1 MNKFSPLIPL
11 LIPSFSSKGNLL
23 IPRKDGTYVSDNYE
37 LLLVLDVRVSN
48 SYLVSAYDVFYGYMP
63 QDPNEW
69 PNTDYLFID
78 SGGYE
83 ISDTYDLSER
93 NKFNYKV
100 HPWDIDKMKQV
111 YHTVTSCPKF
121 SNSTIVLS
129 GFDLLGPF
137 EDQLTSI
144 LKLAEEYPNALV
156 NFIIKPV
163 FPFEHLLEYIKENI
177 ETLYSIP
184 ILGLTEKELGD
195 TVQKRLLNLISLRK
209 LLDSLN
215 WNGKIHIFGG
225 LEPNLSILYY
235 FAGADIFDGLSWQR
249 MRYQTNS
256 TLWDPFLYNISR
268 DEFENKYLMM
278 IDNLS
283 ALRDLSN
290 NLSCEQDNRSNN
302 MSQLEELLKDTELTI
317 SNIISELEGQP

>member
-1 MNKFSPLIPL
+1 MNNFNPLTPL
-11 LIPSFSSKGNLL
+11 LIPSFSSKGNLF
-23 IPRKDGTYVSDNYE
+23 IPSRDGKYVSDNYE
-37 LLLVLDVRVSN
+37 LLQVLDVRVSN
-48 SYLVSAYDVFYGYMP
+48 SYLISAYDIFYGYMP

-83 ISDTYDLSER
+83 ISDNYDLCER

-100 HPWDIDKMKQV
+100 HPWDIGKMKQV

-121 SNSTIVLS
+121 SNSTFVLS

-144 LKLAEEYPNALV
+144 LKLAEEFPNTLV

-163 FPFEHLLEYIKENI
+163 FPFEHLLDCIKVNI
-177 ETLYSIP
+177 EALHSIP

-215 WNGKIHIFGG
+215 WNGKIHVLGG

-249 MRYQTNS
+249 IRYQTNS
-256 TLWDPFLYNISR
+256 TLWDPFVYNISHN
-268 DEFENKYLMM
+268 EFENKYIMM

-290 NLSCEQDNRSNN
+290 DLSCAVDNRSNK
-302 MSQLEELLKDTELTI
+302 MMRLEELLKK
-317 SNIISELEGQP
+317 SELSISKIIMELEEQS

>member
-23 IPRKDGTYVSDNYE
+23 IPRKNGTYVSDNYE
-37 LLLVLDVRVSN
+37 LLQVLDVRVSN

-129 GFDLLGPF
+129 GFDLPGPF
-137 EDQLTSI
+137 VDQLTSI

-163 FPFEHLLEYIKENI
+163 FPFEHLLERIKENI

-268 DEFENKYLMM
+268 NEFENKYLMM

-290 NLSCEQDNRSNN
+290 NLSCELDNRSNY